1 MPVSTQSQ
9 HFFLANEDSDQSET
23 SETDPFCLG
32 THTVANSVLKSQNE
46 AHDMRV
52 IGNEPISN
60 EDLNSLQLSC
70 YT

>member
-23 SETDPFCLG
+23 SETDPLYLG

-46 AHDMRV
+46 ARDV
-52 IGNEPISN
+52 PIIVNESFPIK
-60 EDLNSLQLSC
+60 
-70 YT
+70 T